1 VCLFW
6 CWVVWG
12 EVLRLLVL
20 GTYREVTQ
28 TSMSW
33 ISTRPSASTAASSVV
48 ATRALTASLASS
60 SSLLTWSFEAGACRC
75 RTGLLAKKLPG
86 VCSWC
91 SEKGVKSSTLGAVVI
106 VVSDMFGDS
115 RVVLLLLDGMESVQW
130 LRESHQ
136 QQQQFVAR
144 SPAWTWTS
152 LTCDNHKYTYLH
164 ASLPTQQEMDKR
176 DKRYQNRRTVDTK
189 YYYKHPETEGYCE
202 FSLVNQ
208 SSQLT
213 IHPPRDLTQTP
224 QVQFLSQQQS
234 YVVSENI
241 SKFKRSLSTYLQ

>member
-1 VCLFW
+1 
-6 CWVVWG
+6 
-12 EVLRLLVL
+12 LRLLVL

-75 RTGLLAKKLPG
+75 RTGLPAKKLPG

-106 VVSDMFGDS
+106 VVSDMFEIEGCCCCWMGWK
-115 RVVLLLLDGMESVQW
+115 VFNGCAK
-130 LRESHQ
+130 SHQ
-136 QQQQFVAR
+136 HQQFVAR

-152 LTCDNHKYTYLH
+152 LTCDNHKYTYLR
-164 ASLPTQQEMDKR
+164 AALPTQQG
-176 DKRYQNRRTVDTK
+176 NNIRRIKDIRA
-189 YYYKHPETEGYCE
+189 GS
-202 FSLVNQ
+202 SLMK
-208 SSQLT
+208 
-213 IHPPRDLTQTP
+213 QT
-224 QVQFLSQQQS
+224 
-234 YVVSENI
+234 NTGIMI
-241 SKFKRSLSTYLQ
+241 SKAIMSSAS